1 MVKQISWP
9 HCTSTGEE
17 KKRGVIIES
26 TSSFD
31 KGMIEMLLVQL
42 TCFLVGFPIPT
53 VPWVCY
59 EPLRSNSP
67 HPPENLL
74 LESQTGPDLLIL
86 VTLVGWSSPDIDA

>member
-9 HCTSTGEE
+9 QCTSTGEE
-17 KKRGVIIES
+17 KKRGLIIV
-26 TSSFD
+26 

-67 HPPENLL
+67 HPPEKRLV
-74 LESQTGPDLLIL
+74 EYQTGLDLLIMATMVWL
-86 VTLVGWSSPDIDA
+86 ELT